1 MENSHKEDVANN
13 QSSSHSLHG
22 IDADSRVLKITG
34 WLTGIYFIIE
44 LGLGFYSG
52 SVAVISDAFHTFS
65 AVGGILI
72 ALIANR
78 IAMRKPESGHT
89 FGMKRAEIVG
99 ALLNGVFLLLMAFYV
114 LWMGY
119 QRLQSEIEIPTGPMF
134 LAAIGGLITEFI
146 SIALL
151 YKKQKSNLNM
161 KGAFWH
167 VMQTFIGSILI
178 IVAAVVIKL
187 TGFYA
192 IDPILGMLF
201 GLVLIYA
208 SWVIIKE
215 TFDILLE
222 ATPKSIDINEVIG
235 NLQSI
240 DGVKE
245 IHHIH
250 AWSLTSGKN
259 LFSAH
264 ITIDDGADHDSVLG
278 KAYVLLKENFGFYF
292 STLQVEK
299 SCPDSE
305 DLAVAIDYPSSFNF
319 EDSE

>member
-1 MENSHKEDVANN
+1 MRNSHKEDATNN
-13 QSSSHSLHG
+13 QSSSHSFHG

-89 FGMKRAEIVG
+89 FGMKRAEIIG

-151 YKKQKSNLNM
+151 YKKQKNNLNM

-222 ATPKSIDINEVIG
+222 ATPKTIDVNEVIG

-264 ITIDDGADHDSVLG
+264 ITINDNADHDYVLE

-299 SCPDSE
+299 SCPDNE
-305 DLAVAIDYPSSFNF
+305 DLAVAIDYQSSL
-319 EDSE
+319 